1 MSVITI
7 SRGSFSRGKEVAE
20 KVAKEL
26 GYECISREILLE
38 TSEDFNIPEIKL
50 VRAIHDA
57 PSVLERFTHG
67 KEKYIAY
74 IQATLL
80 GHLKKDNCVYHG
92 LAGHFFVQDIPHVF
106 KVRVYADIDYR
117 VEEEM
122 KRENISAEEARNILK
137 KDDFERRRWGLQ
149 LYGQDTWDP
158 TLYDLVVHIKTKT
171 VDDVVEIVL
180 HAAKLDCFQT
190 TPESQKRMNDLSLAA
205 DVKAALVD
213 SFPNVGTSAD
223 EGVVLVK
230 VEAPIIHEEQVT
242 QKIESLAT
250 KVAGVKEVR
259 VHVTPFT
266 LYSTR

>member
-7 SRGSFSRGKEVAE
+7 SRGSYSRGKEVAE
-20 KVAKEL
+20 KVAREL

-38 TSEDFNIPEIKL
+38 TSKDFNIPEIKL

-74 IQATLL
+74 IRATLL
-80 GHLKKDNCVYHG
+80 EHMKKDNIVYHG

-117 VEEEM
+117 IEEEM
-122 KRENISAEEARNILK
+122 KRENISAEEARHILK

-171 VDDVVEIVL
+171 VDDAVGIVL
-180 HAAKLDCFQT
+180 HAARLDCFQT
-190 TPESQKRMNDLSLAA
+190 TPESQKRLNDLSLSAN
-205 DVKAALVD
+205 VKAALID
-213 SFPNVGTSAD
+213 AYPTAEASAD
-223 EGVVLVK
+223 DGIVLVK
-230 VEAPIIHEEQVT
+230 VEAPLIHEEQIT
-242 QKIESLAT
+242 QKIENLAE
-250 KVAGVKEVR
+250 KVKGVKEVR
-259 VHVTPFT
+259 VHVIPFT
-266 LYSTR
+266 LYSTK